1 MEKMKY
7 LSYTA
12 HINLC
17 FYSLLLMLLMIFQI
31 NKEHDIIM
39 LWSMEVYVQ
48 NVGQTAVVLPQFNN
62 LN

>member
-1 MEKMKY
+1 
-7 LSYTA
+7 
-12 HINLC
+12 
-17 FYSLLLMLLMIFQI
+17 MLLMIFQI

-62 LN
+62 LNLINIYI